1 MDFTEILIVIGTAA
15 SPIIEL
21 RGAIPIAIGRYHF
34 TWYYAY
40 LFGFIGNILPVP
52 FLLGFLEAIISLLNR
67 VPFLN
72 RLVRWFLAVT
82 RRRGKIVERYE
93 RIGLALFVAIP
104 LPITGAWTGSLLAFL
119 MGLKYKNSLISI
131 IAGVLIA
138 GAIVTSATVL
148 GWAVADIFTKPI
160 A

>member
-1 MDFTEILIVIGTAA
+1 MDILEILIVIGTAA

-40 LFGFIGNILPVP
+40 LFGVFGNILPVP
-52 FLLGFLEAIISLLNR
+52 FLLGFLEAIISLFSK
-67 VPFLN
+67 VHFLD
-72 RLVRWFLAVT
+72 RIIQWFLART
-82 RRRGKIVERYE
+82 RRRRKIVDRYE
-93 RIGLALFVAIP
+93 RFGLALFVAIP
-104 LPITGAWTGSLLAFL
+104 LPITGAWTGSILAFL
-119 MGLKYKNSLISI
+119 MGLKFKHSLISI

-148 GWAVADIFTKPI
+148 GWAVADIFTKPVD
-160 A
+160 